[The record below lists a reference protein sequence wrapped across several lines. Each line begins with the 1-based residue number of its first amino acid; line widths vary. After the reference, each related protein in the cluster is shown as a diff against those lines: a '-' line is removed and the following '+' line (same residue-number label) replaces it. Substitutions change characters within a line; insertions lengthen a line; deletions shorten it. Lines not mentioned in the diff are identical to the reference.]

1 MESVKNLNESNDKL
15 NDIINQKNKIN
26 EFTKNGN
33 YVEAEKGYKEIIENI
48 NNLNKEDL
56 NDEILNQKKLILSN
70 LSLVLTKQKKI
81 KEAKKLD
88 IEIIRQLDKKFAKSY
103 ARLINTYLDENKIAC
118 ARYHYNL
125 MKDNCSK
132 EDINKFP
139 DVMKRIEKEIEEK
152 DSVVKSMQ
160 AMKELFKNFQHSSK

>member
-1 MESVKNLNESNDKL
+1 
-15 NDIINQKNKIN
+15 
-26 EFTKNGN
+26 
-33 YVEAEKGYKEIIENI
+33 
-48 NNLNKEDL
+48 
-56 NDEILNQKKLILSN
+56 
-70 LSLVLTKQKKI
+70 
-81 KEAKKLD
+81 
-88 IEIIRQLDKKFAKSY
+88 
-103 ARLINTYLDENKIAC
+103 
-118 ARYHYNL
+118 

>member
-1 MESVKNLNESNDKL
+1 MDL
-15 NDIINQKNKIN
+15 NKILELKN
-26 EFTKNGN
+26 QANNLTKEKKWN
-33 YVEAEKGYKEIIENI
+33 EAEISYKNIISKIEEIPNEKIT
-48 NNLNKEDL
+48 
-56 NDEILNQKKLILSN
+56 DEILNQKKLILSN